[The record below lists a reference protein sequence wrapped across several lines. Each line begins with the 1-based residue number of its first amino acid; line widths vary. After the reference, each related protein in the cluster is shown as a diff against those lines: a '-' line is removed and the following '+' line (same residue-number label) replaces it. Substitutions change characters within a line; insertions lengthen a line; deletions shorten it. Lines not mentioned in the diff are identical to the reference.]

1 MVQLETATAP
11 GLALCYRLYS
21 GMKVPG
27 RGHAEGHAGIRGVV
41 DDFFAVY
48 LGCFFLKMVGFGTLK
63 HTPQV
68 RKSFLVGQ
76 PHGPV
81 GESHHFRKHKAGF
94 FNTPNFLGNNGAG
107 VLGGWVF

>member
-48 LGCFFLKMVGFGTLK
+48 LGFGTPPK
-63 HTPQV
+63 THTPSAQIIFG
-68 RKSFLVGQ
+68 RT
-76 PHGPV
+76 
-81 GESHHFRKHKAGF
+81 
-94 FNTPNFLGNNGAG
+94 TPWASWGKPPF
-107 VLGGWVF
+107 